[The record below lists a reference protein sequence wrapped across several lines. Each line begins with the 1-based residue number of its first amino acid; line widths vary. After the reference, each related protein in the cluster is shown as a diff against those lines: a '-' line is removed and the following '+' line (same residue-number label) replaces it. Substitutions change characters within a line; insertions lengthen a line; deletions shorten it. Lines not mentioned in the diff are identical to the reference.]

1 MTDRDAAIQEHARQF
16 CVGNPRRL
24 NCHGRFSQ
32 EYFETGER
40 VWKLEG
46 LYGFITRNPPY
57 PDQVFEDIVDAD
69 SIYYDCPKSWSN
81 VTLSTNP
88 GLCSRP
94 EQPEPDCD
102 TCDPRV
108 SPTAGNPILITAGIK
123 QQVEVDYQN
132 YLGTLS
138 FIRTYRSDTRQ
149 WQHNHTAFGINFG
162 RSGFD
167 QVPPNGCLQSVSANT
182 GEEWCYTYAGR
193 RQANDFALRRSNGR
207 LLRFG
212 SSSDMLPPKDVND
225 RVTDIFEAGGSWA
238 GSQVRHG
245 QTDASEIYDRN
256 GLLLS
261 STARNGQITRY
272 TYSDTSTSQD
282 IAPKPGLLIG
292 VTDAF
297 GNHLNFIYDPRSR
310 LVKMFDPAGGVYEYA
325 YDASGNITSVTYPD
339 GKLKRYLYGEL
350 DRTGNTRQP
359 FVLTGIVDEN
369 GDRYASFTYNSATR
383 AIATE
388 HAGGVEKYLVAYP
401 AGSRTIVTDPL
412 GTQRIYDHIQALG
425 VKKMFGV
432 TQPATGGMP
441 AASTVASYDA
451 NGNLTGFRDFD
462 YTTSSY
468 AYDLSRNLEI
478 RRTEAVGKPEART
491 ISTEWH
497 AQFRLPLRIA
507 EPKLITSYGYD
518 ERGNVLSK
526 SLQATSDT
534 NGAAS
539 FSAAALGS
547 PRVWR
552 YTYSSV
558 GQVLTIDGPRT
569 DVNDITAYAYDS
581 AGNLISIRN
590 AVGHT
595 TRFFRHDAHG
605 RVGRMSDPNGLV
617 TELSYTPRGWLAS
630 RSVGGEL
637 TTYSYDGVGQL
648 VQISMADGS
657 SLRYGY
663 DAAHRLTGVSDNLGN
678 SINYGLDTMGN
689 RISEQIKD
697 PNGVLTRQISRTYD
711 ALNRVQKV
719 TGESP

>member
-1 MTDRDAAIQEHARQF
+1 MTERDAAIQEHARQF
-16 CVGNPRRL
+16 CVGAPRRV
-24 NCHGRFSQ
+24 NCHGRFSR
-32 EYFETGER
+32 EYFEPGDH

-46 LYGFITRNPPY
+46 LYGFTNRNPPY
-57 PDQVFEDIVDAD
+57 PDQVFEGIVDAD

-94 EQPEPDCD
+94 NRLEPDCD
-102 TCDPRV
+102 TCDPRI
-108 SPTAGNPILITAGIK
+108 SPTAGNPIVITVGIK

-132 YLGTLS
+132 SLGTLS

-162 RSGFD
+162 KSGFD
-167 QVPPNGCLQSVSANT
+167 QTPPNGCLQSVSANT
-182 GEEWCYTYAGR
+182 GEEWCYTFAGR
-193 RQANDFALRRSNGR
+193 RQTNDFALRRGNGR

-212 SSSDMLPPKDVND
+212 SASDMLPPKDVND
-225 RVTDIFEAGGSWA
+225 RVTEIFDAGGSWI

-261 STARNGQITRY
+261 TTARNGQITRY
-272 TYSDTSTSQD
+272 TYSDTATSPNV
-282 IAPKPGLLIG
+282 APKPGLLLS

-310 LVKMFDPAGGVYEYA
+310 LIKMLDPAGGVYEYA

-350 DRTGNTRQP
+350 DRTGNTKQP
-359 FVLTGIVDEN
+359 FALTGIVDEK
-369 GDRYASFTYNSATR
+369 GDRYASYTYNSATR

-388 HAGGVEKYLVAYP
+388 HAGGVGKYLMAYP
-401 AGSRTIVTDPL
+401 SDSRTIVTDPL
-412 GTQRIYDHIQALG
+412 GTQRIYDHVQALG
-425 VKKMFGV
+425 VKKMFGI

-441 AASTVASYDA
+441 AASTVISYDA
-451 NGNLTGFRDFD
+451 NGNLVGFRDFD
-462 YTTSSY
+462 YAMTSY
-468 AYDLSRNLEI
+468 VYDLSRNLEI
-478 RRTEAVGKPEART
+478 RKTEAAGKPEART
-491 ISTEWH
+491 TSTEWH
-497 AQFRLPLRIA
+497 AQFRLPLRTA
-507 EPKLITSYGYD
+507 EPKLITSYTYD

-526 SLQATSDT
+526 SLQATSDA
-534 NGAAS
+534 NGAAG
-539 FSAAALGS
+539 FSAVALGS

-558 GQVLTIDGPRT
+558 GQVLTVDGPRT
-569 DVNDITAYAYDS
+569 DVNDIMTYAYDS
-581 AGNLISIRN
+581 AGNLISVCN
-590 AVGHT
+590 AAGHT
-595 TRFFRHDAHG
+595 TRFSQHDAHG
-605 RVGRMSDPNGLV
+605 RAGRMIDPNGLV

-648 VQISMADGS
+648 VQASLADGS

-663 DAAHRLTGVSDNLGN
+663 DAAHRLTSVSDTLGN
-678 SINYGLDTMGN
+678 SINYGLDNMGN
-689 RISEQIKD
+689 RINERIKD
-697 PNGVLTRQISRTYD
+697 PNGVLTREISRAYD
-711 ALNRVQKV
+711 GLNRVQKV
-719 TGESP
+719 TGD